1 MPIGIFA
8 FEKEFSSISFDLQ
21 KEDIIYMF
29 RDGFIDQFGG
39 DKNTKFMSKNF
50 KKLLCKISDNQM
62 NKQDKI
68 LKKEF
73 ENWHQ
78 NFEQIDDV
86 LVMGLKI

>member
-1 MPIGIFA
+1 
-8 FEKEFSSISFDLQ
+8 
-21 KEDIIYMF
+21 
-29 RDGFIDQFGG
+29 
-39 DKNTKFMSKNF
+39 MSKNF